1 VAEGV
6 AVSSVVVSGKVV
18 LSSEVVSRSVR
29 SVRTGASPGSSAV
42 ANAIAAI
49 AEITTVPSA
58 HVGAST
64 ATNITCSR
72 PRARS
77 SRRSDRSTPNAHR
90 SMANATNNPTVVT
103 SIRPTS
109 YAISALCAFQRRLD
123 ASGNRSRGRLFPVLG
138 RGYAGDEGELSK
150 IHTLGNPVTRQP
162 RAARRRPH
170 RRRLHRRSTEK
181 MATPDLV
188 DGDGSHPLLPAK
200 AGPPAGEVV
209 CGQGVL
215 LTHNTLK
222 LIHIVL
228 NDGVCPPM
236 LYCDQ
241 LILSLVLPHYS
252 SVSFPQVPCLKRLC
266 ISRAANP
273 RW

>member
-1 VAEGV
+1 MQ
-6 AVSSVVVSGKVV
+6 
-18 LSSEVVSRSVR
+18 LTILRWLL
-29 SVRTGASPGSSAV
+29 ASAQ
-42 ANAIAAI
+42 
-49 AEITTVPSA
+49 
-58 HVGAST
+58 H
-64 ATNITCSR
+64 
-72 PRARS
+72 
-77 SRRSDRSTPNAHR
+77 
-90 SMANATNNPTVVT
+90 PTL
-103 SIRPTS
+103 
-109 YAISALCAFQRRLD
+109 SALFAPFKGAWMLP
-123 ASGNRSRGRLFPVLG
+123 ATALGGRLFPVLG

-228 NDGVCPPM
+228 YDGVCPPM

-266 ISRAANP
+266 ISRVANP